1 MFDGLEF
8 TTVVQKRKMGDAY
21 FKFKQ
26 TRNSIRLMMSIESV
40 RLANSI
46 VKGYN
51 HIELMVSGDSVIA
64 IKPKIK
70 PNSKNNK
77 SFTATGLKGK
87 IKNLPLNERLKV
99 SLYKDMV
106 VCDLRK

>member
-1 MFDGLEF
+1 MFDDLEF
-8 TTVVQKRKMGDAY
+8 TTVVHKRKMGDAY
-21 FKFKQ
+21 FKFKKQ
-26 TRNSIRLMMSIESV
+26 NNSIRLIMSIEAV
-40 RLANSI
+40 KLANS
-46 VKGYN
+46 VVDGYN

-64 IKPKIK
+64 IRPKIK
-70 PNSKNNK
+70 PKSKNNK
-77 SFTATGLKGK
+77 CFTVTGLKGK

>member
-1 MFDGLEF
+1 MFDDLEF
-8 TTVVQKRKMGDAY
+8 TTVVQKRNMGDAY

-26 TRNSIRLMMSIESV
+26 NGKSIRLMMSV
-40 RLANSI
+40 KAVNLANSI
-46 VKGYN
+46 VDGYN

-70 PNSKNNK
+70 PKSKNNK
-77 SFTATGLKGK
+77 FFTATGLKGK
-87 IKNLPLNERLKV
+87 IKDLPFDKRMPV
-99 SLYKDMV
+99 VLYKDMI